1 MVEAENGIYDGCR
14 EMEIVDPGPHFEGL
28 LSKAGNEISKK
39 ERGLRDPHLILSH
52 LLNEFC
58 FDINNSRTR

>member
-1 MVEAENGIYDGCR
+1 MVEAENGLFDGCR
-14 EMEIVDPGPHFEGL
+14 EMERVDPGPHFEGL
-28 LSKAGNEISKK
+28 LSKAGSEISKK
-39 ERGLRDPHLILSH
+39 ERGLLDPHLILSH